1 MGKGDSEAL
10 VAVRAWLDSLMRAS
24 PRHLPDAGV
33 RERGAIEDPYVAGV
47 RLGGITCHSQS
58 ERMQGKDRIW
68 GREQSLLL
76 HVTLQGLRTFLCS
89 TTLSGMSTISK
100 KKPFPFLGHQYF
112 QKVLFKTFPLEFISC

>member
-10 VAVRAWLDSLMRAS
+10 VAVRAWLDSLTRTS

-68 GREQSLLL
+68 GRKQSASGPENVSVFY
-76 HVTLQGLRTFLCS
+76 HIKWNVNYFKEKTVSSFGSSVFSKS
-89 TTLSGMSTISK
+89 T
-100 KKPFPFLGHQYF
+100 
-112 QKVLFKTFPLEFISC
+112 V